1 MKAGNKRKKTFRN
14 TNTKENTKT
23 NAIWRPKIQTNA
35 EEKRDLID
43 FINGLRMMVMM
54 MMMIVMIMMMLMMLM
69 VMMPMMMRRRFNE
82 CYQWVGL
89 CGTTA
94 EGRGVFYRNSYL
106 DSLNQLQIWQ
116 MLMLKMM
123 LVKMKML
130 MMMMT
135 R

>member
-1 MKAGNKRKKTFRN
+1 MNV
-14 TNTKENTKT
+14 
-23 NAIWRPKIQTNA
+23 
-35 EEKRDLID
+35 
-43 FINGLRMMVMM
+43 INGLCMMVMVMM
-54 MMMIVMIMMMLMMLM
+54 MRIRM
-69 VMMPMMMRRRFNE
+69 MMMRRRFNE

-106 DSLNQLQIWQ
+106 DSLNQPQIWQ

-123 LVKMKML
+123 LVMMEI